1 MEMQTLFTTYKL
13 NHILNIMPFSSA
25 NKPIAI
31 NKDDQSRT
39 LFTTLEN
46 VLGGLDG
53 HQLVENSPLN
63 KVVNGIYYLR
73 LNLSDEKFCYL
84 GKAAS
89 ERCVGDRVCHHIH
102 RLRGLPLRQDI
113 IKIIQ
118 KKPKFRDLSK
128 HQARVLFRSLVFKNY
143 SDLGDFF
150 DVPGDINPFSKLS
163 KRIRL
168 DVSSFEE
175 QKKFFYENLSLGL
188 CEIDTGANVSELHA
202 VLISLLEIFFLQTFK
217 EETGSIPTL
226 NSIMPR
232 EKKLINQLK
241 NWDQTEIETT
251 LADYP
256 TPFYHF
262 INRKIKED

>member
-1 MEMQTLFTTYKL
+1 
-13 NHILNIMPFSSA
+13 MPFSSA

-63 KVVNGIYYLR
+63 NKVVNGIYYLR

-89 ERCVGDRVCHHIH
+89 ERGVGDRVCHHIH

-262 INRKIKED
+262 INAKIKED

>member
-1 MEMQTLFTTYKL
+1 
-13 NHILNIMPFSSA
+13 MPFSSA

-63 KVVNGIYYLR
+63 NKVVNGIYYLR

-89 ERCVGDRVCHHIH
+89 ERGVGDRVCHHIH

-232 EKKLINQLK
+232 EKKLINELK

-262 INRKIKED
+262 INAKIKED